1 MKKFLILFLLSCNF
15 FLIAQTSQFR
25 TFPDMEK
32 KLGTHFPI
40 EDYKDK
46 DGKNFDSNYLK
57 GKNTLINLWF
67 TNCSPCITEIPILN
81 KLKEAVPN
89 ANFIAITHDPLD
101 KVNNFLL
108 KRNYTFF
115 QITDA
120 GKQLQSYLMVQ
131 RFPMSFI
138 LDKEGNIREITGLVN
153 EDKLETI
160 KKLLSE

>member
-1 MKKFLILFLLSCNF
+1 MKKFVILFLLVCNSI
-15 FLIAQTSQFR
+15 LIAQTSQFR

-40 EDYKDK
+40 ENYKDK

-67 TNCSPCITEIPILN
+67 TNCAPCIKEIPVLN
-81 KLKEAVPN
+81 ELKESVPN
-89 ANFIAITHDPLD
+89 ANFIAITHDPAD

-108 KRNYTFF
+108 KRSYTFF

-138 LDKEGNIREITGLVN
+138 LDKEGNIREIMGLVS
-153 EDKLETI
+153 EDKLPMI
-160 KKLLSE
+160 KKILRE

>member
-1 MKKFLILFLLSCNF
+1 MKKIVILFLLACNSL
-15 FLIAQTSQFR
+15 LIAQSSQLR

-46 DGKNFDSNYLK
+46 EGKNFDSDYLK

-67 TNCSPCITEIPILN
+67 INCAPCIKEIPILN
-81 KLKEAVPN
+81 ELKESVPS
-89 ANFIAITHDPLD
+89 ANFIAITHDPSD

-108 KRNYTFF
+108 KRNYTFL

-138 LDKEGNIREITGLVN
+138 LDKEGNIREVTGLIN
-153 EDKLETI
+153 EEKLQII
-160 KKLLSE
+160 KKILEK

>member
-1 MKKFLILFLLSCNF
+1 MKKNVILFLLVSNC
-15 FLIAQTSQFR
+15 LLLAQSSFR

-40 EDYKDK
+40 EEYKDK

-67 TNCSPCITEIPILN
+67 INCAPCIKEIPILN
-81 KLKEAVPN
+81 ELKESFPN

-108 KRNYTFF
+108 KRNYTFY
-115 QITDA
+115 QVTDA

-138 LDKEGNIREITGLVN
+138 LDKEGKIREITGLIN
-153 EDKLETI
+153 EDKIQEI
-160 KKLLSE
+160 KKMLNE

>member
-1 MKKFLILFLLSCNF
+1 MKKFVSLFLLVSNS
-15 FLIAQTSQFR
+15 LIIAQISQFR

-32 KLGTHFPI
+32 KLGTYFPI
-40 EDYKDK
+40 EEYKDK

-67 TNCSPCITEIPILN
+67 TNCAPCIKEIPILN
-81 KLKEAVPN
+81 ELKESVPN

-108 KRNYTFF
+108 KRNYTFY
-115 QITDA
+115 QVTDA

-138 LDKEGNIREITGLVN
+138 LDKEGKIREITGLIN
-153 EDKLETI
+153 EDKIQEI
-160 KKLLSE
+160 KKMLNE